1 MRKYSLDADER
12 TPVTLVDD
20 EELAY
25 IMLRYR
31 QVHDFWH
38 VICGL
43 PPTLL
48 GELALKWFELVQTGL
63 PVSLHAIISCCVIIS
78 SRTVAQMTALS
89 AVFGPI
95 RLSRKQR
102 MKLATVYIPWA
113 MREGRQAKDLLSVHY
128 ESHINTPLDE
138 LRTILSVTPAPK

>member
-1 MRKYSLDADER
+1 MDPTRLRRECPPQSFGHAYGEFMHKFTLDADER

-63 PVSLHAIISCCVIIS
+63 PVSLTRDQVCCV
-78 SRTVAQMTALS
+78 
-89 AVFGPI
+89 
-95 RLSRKQR
+95 
-102 MKLATVYIPWA
+102 
-113 MREGRQAKDLLSVHY
+113 
-128 ESHINTPLDE
+128 
-138 LRTILSVTPAPK
+138 